1 MVCIR
6 VYTTLTLFQFKVL
19 VEGGYG
25 GEGTVLTPWRVLAPM
40 QGGHPWKLDTT
51 DEFLDSYH
59 KLTRKN
65 PRLRDAIDK
74 MMDRIQDRP
83 ANRSIPKT
91 GRLHG
96 LRQVHVMDHWVITWE
111 LRPED
116 RNTKVP
122 ARASR
127 NLAH

>member
-74 MMDRIQDRP
+74 MMDRIETDP
-83 ANRSIPKT
+83 LT
-91 GRLHG
+91 GNPRTRETSRTSAGSRDGPLG
-96 LRQVHVMDHWVITWE
+96 NHVGTPS
-111 LRPED
+111 RD